1 MNPQIITTIGAAVGM
16 LLALWTIM
24 SNFDKRN
31 GDRFTAT
38 EKGIHVTKE
47 ILRAEMQTT
56 RAELRLEI
64 RQALVGK

>member
-31 GDRFTAT
+31 GDRFTAL
-38 EKGIHVTKE
+38 EKEIHATKE
-47 ILRAEMQTT
+47 ILRAEMQTI